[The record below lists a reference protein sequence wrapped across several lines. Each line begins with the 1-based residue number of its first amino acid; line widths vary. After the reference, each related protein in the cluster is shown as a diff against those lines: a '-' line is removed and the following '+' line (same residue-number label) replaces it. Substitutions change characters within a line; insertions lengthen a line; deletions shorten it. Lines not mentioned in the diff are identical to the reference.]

1 MRAVLLDMGGVL
13 VELGGE
19 RPFLEMIGGDLSAE
33 EMWRR
38 WLASPSVRAHET
50 GRLGHPRL
58 RRGGGARVR
67 PVRRAGGVPRAL
79 HGLARTAPSRAPTT
93 CSTSSAARHR
103 TAILTNISA
112 VHWPIAEC
120 YGLFEKVER
129 VVASYRIGAIKPDR
143 DFFEIALAELGA
155 TAAEAVFFDDN
166 VVNVEGARACGIEA
180 TSCAGRTR
188 RARGWSSWTCCPAEV
203 RLCPR
208 PGAAEQLS

>member
-19 RPFLEMIGGDLSAE
+19 EPFLEMMGGGIAPE

-50 GRLGHPRL
+50 GRLG
-58 RRGGGARVR
+58 GIAFAEEAVR
-67 PVRRAGGVPRAL
+67 EF
-79 HGLARTAPSRAPTT
+79 GLAVAPDEFLAHFTGWLQGPFEG
-93 CSTSSAARHR
+93 AHALLDELADRHR

-112 VHWPIAEC
+112 VHWPIAEG

-129 VVASYRIGAIKPDR
+129 VVASYRVGAIKPDR
-143 DFFEIALAELGA
+143 DFFEIALAEVG
-155 TAAEAVFFDDN
+155 TTVPEAVFFDDN

-180 TSCAGRTR
+180 YVVRGPEET
-188 RARGWSSWTCCPAEV
+188 RARLVE
-203 RLCPR
+203 LDLL
-208 PGAAEQLS
+208 PG